1 MLDYRARRAHQ
12 GRLPSP
18 RNLAG
23 GGSAVDGGSSNSIES
38 HPRQDVEKSAALV
51 MQTNNSVEDNSALP
65 SYPWL
70 NRFIAAGVEVRGVQP
85 VPPEERTARGT
96 GAMCRNGPPPGID
109 LIPIG

>member
-1 MLDYRARRAHQ
+1 MASYER
-12 GRLPSP
+12 SP
-18 RNLAG
+18 
-23 GGSAVDGGSSNSIES
+23 SNSIGS

-85 VPPEERTARGT
+85 VPPEERTDRRTMNILSFWLSAST
-96 GAMCRNGPPPGID
+96 SLLP
-109 LIPIG
+109 